1 MRATTRPPRLSWR
14 PRVLAAAAASVA
26 AAMVLSACTT
36 ATAPPTAGPSA
47 STADPA
53 VIQGAPANLEPF
65 YSQTVTWTSC
75 EKTFLC
81 SKVKVPMDYAHPGAA
96 SIELAVIKLAATGQR
111 TGSLLVNPGG
121 PGASGYDMVRDGG
134 KSYFS
139 AKMRGSYD
147 IVGFDPRGVQRSA
160 PVTCISDS
168 ARDAERQESLDLDK
182 DADLATD
189 EAQTK
194 ADTAACEKNSG
205 PVLGF
210 IDTTS
215 SAKDMDILRAAL
227 NEKKLNYMGFSYG
240 TKLGATYAELF
251 PGNVG
256 RFSLDGA
263 LDPSLSVG
271 DITLGQAKAFE
282 AEIHSWA
289 EHCVKQPKCPVSGTP
304 EQAVQQIRTL
314 NASYVNNPQKTK
326 DGRILTAAEFTNA
339 VAFAMY
345 STDLWDLLAA
355 ALTDAF
361 KGDPTAMMALA
372 DYAAERGPDGRYTSN
387 TAFAFNAINC
397 LDYPMTTDTASMRAE
412 AQQLEQASP
421 TFGKTLGYSGLTCKD
436 WPYKP
441 VDPPHKITA
450 PGTGPILV
458 VGTTRDPATPYAWAV
473 SLSQQLHSGVL
484 VTWNG
489 DGHTAYGRANQCL
502 TNAVD
507 GYFVDGKVP
516 VAGTTC

>member
-26 AAMVLSACTT
+26 AALVLSGCTT

-263 LDPSLSVG
+263 LDPSLSVE

-304 EQAVQQIRTL
+304 EEAVQQIRNL

-361 KGDPTAMMALA
+361 KGDSTAMMALA

-473 SLSQQLHSGVL
+473 SLSQQLRSGVL